1 MNKNMEDIVLVT
13 GGFDPLHSGHIN
25 LLNDASKFGIHL
37 YVGLNSDKWL
47 IKKKGFFLLPINERK
62 IIIQNLKMVYKVIVW
77 NDSDNSACGAID
89 YLLSIKGKKQKLIF
103 ANGGDRKRNNIP
115 ELERYINNKTVIF
128 KFGVGGYNKKNSSSL
143 IVEKFKKNYL
153 NTKFSV

>member
-1 MNKNMEDIVLVT
+1 MYQSAKKIVLVT
-13 GGFDPLHSGHIN
+13 GGFDPLHSGHIQ
-25 LLNDASKFGIHL
+25 LLIDAAKLGDLL
-37 YVGLNSDKWL
+37 YVGLNSDNWL

-62 IIIQNLKMVYKVIVW
+62 IIIQNLRMVYKVIFW

-89 YLLSIKGKKQKLIF
+89 YLLSILNQEQKLVF

-115 ELERYINNKTVIF
+115 ELETYLNNKKVIF

-143 IVEKFKKNYL
+143 IVEKFKRNYL
-153 NTKFSV
+153 NTKHSV